1 MRSIVILVAVAAAG
15 AAVCAAESPPP
26 RDEAETPASG
36 LDLTGYRV
44 CPQCQTVNPPDA
56 SYCMACGAPLVG
68 SEGAVRSRTPTTV
81 APELIVWH
89 GSASAGFVT
98 TYDGGGWGNEL
109 TLAAVYDFD
118 DIDGGSLTDRV
129 HFYFSQKRL
138 RPFISV
144 EPYLIFV
151 DGADPEGRLAVA
163 GGVRYGYGPYG
174 SYVYAGAGVGVY
186 FRHDYYFSSSS
197 TSVRPYSLVH
207 ARLLH
212 LFTPHVGIGGSVN
225 GLSLAAITVGP
236 SFAF

>member
-1 MRSIVILVAVAAAG
+1 MRSIVILVAVAAAL
-15 AAVCAAESPPP
+15 AAVCAAESPHP
-26 RDEAETPASG
+26 RDEAEISTAE
-36 LDLTGYRV
+36 LDLAGYRV
-44 CPQCQTVNPPDA
+44 CPRCDTVNPPEA
-56 SYCMACGAPLVG
+56 SYCMACGAPL
-68 SEGAVRSRTPTTV
+68 GAAGEAAWRRTPATV
-81 APELIVWH
+81 APELIVWQ
-89 GSASAGFVT
+89 GSASAAFVT
-98 TYDGGGWGNEL
+98 TYDGGGWSNEL

-118 DIDGGSLTDRV
+118 DIVGGSLTDRI
-129 HFYFSQKRL
+129 HFYFSRKRL
-138 RPFISV
+138 RPFLSV
-144 EPYLIFV
+144 EPELIIV
-151 DGADPEGRLAVA
+151 DGEDPEGRLAVA

-236 SFAF
+236 AFAF

>member
-1 MRSIVILVAVAAAG
+1 
-15 AAVCAAESPPP
+15 
-26 RDEAETPASG
+26 
-36 LDLTGYRV
+36 
-44 CPQCQTVNPPDA
+44 
-56 SYCMACGAPLVG
+56 MACGTQLAPP
-68 SEGAVRSRTPTTV
+68 EEKPWRRTPTTV

-89 GSASAGFVT
+89 GSASAGLVT
-98 TYDGGGWGNEL
+98 TYDGGGWANEL
-109 TLAAVYDFD
+109 ALAAVHDFD
-118 DIDGGSLTDRV
+118 DIVGGSLTDRI

-138 RPFISV
+138 RPFLSI
-144 EPYLIFV
+144 EPTFIFL
-151 DGADPEGRLAVA
+151 DGKDPEVRLAVA

-225 GLSLAAITVGP
+225 GLSLAAISFGP
-236 SFAF
+236 AFAF